1 MKNKEEKKNRIW
13 VPIVIGALACSA
25 AVGTGIALTH
35 NQQRPKAGTVATMS
49 DAADFSGLTTEVA
62 EVTTEEATTEAVI
75 EAAVSGSEKPEAVPA
90 TTEIGG
96 GKKKAEETTE
106 EKKPST
112 TESTKPST
120 NHSNSGS
127 ASSGQSTT
135 PKPSNNGNSGGNSG
149 NNGSGNSGNSN
160 SSGKNSSSSGNNN
173 SNNGGSSNSGSSN
186 SGNNTP
192 QHQHNY
198 NVWVKTKDAYDEK
211 VIDQAAY
218 DETIEH
224 PEEGYWADAVK
235 CHICGQVFTSAAGLD
250 AHPCGDR
257 SWGTTDDVWVKTKD
271 AWTETKHHDE
281 KSHVVHHDE
290 EGYWKCECGARK

>member
-75 EAAVSGSEKPEAVPA
+75 EAAVSGNEKPEAVPA

-112 TESTKPST
+112 TESAKPST
-120 NHSNSGS
+120 NHNNSGS

-135 PKPSNNGNSGGNSG
+135 PKPSNNGSSGNS
-149 NNGSGNSGNSN
+149 GSGNSGNSN
-160 SSGKNSSSSGNNN
+160 S
-173 SNNGGSSNSGSSN
+173 
-186 SGNNTP
+186 TP
-192 QHQHNY
+192 SQKPSTPATTEAPTTQHQHNY
-198 NVWVKTKDAYDEK
+198 NVWVKTKDAWDET
-211 VIDQAAY
+211 VTDTPEQ
-218 DETIEH
+218 TIEH
-224 PEEGYWADAVK
+224 PAEYKTVPAVRCNTCLQK
-235 CHICGQVFTSAAGLD
+235 FTSYADFD
-250 AHPCGDR
+250 AHATYGGGSCTADGH
-257 SWGTTDDVWVKTKD
+257 GETTMSIMTHD
-271 AWTETKHHDE
+271 AWTETIPAKTHT
-281 KSHVVHHDE
+281 VHHDE

>member
-106 EKKPST
+106 EQKPNT
-112 TESTKPST
+112 TEYTKPST
-120 NHSNSGS
+120 NHSNNSGS
-127 ASSGQSTT
+127 ANSGQSTT
-135 PKPSNNGNSGGNSG
+135 PKPSNNGSSGG
-149 NNGSGNSGNSN
+149 
-160 SSGKNSSSSGNNN
+160 
-173 SNNGGSSNSGSSN
+173 NSGSSN
-186 SGNNTP
+186 STP
-192 QHQHNY
+192 SQKPSTPATTEAPTAQHQHNY
-198 NVWVKTKDAYDEK
+198 NVWVKTKDAW
-211 VIDQAAY
+211 
-218 DETIEH
+218 DETVVDT
-224 PEEGYWADAVK
+224 PEQTIDYPEQGYYAPAIR
-235 CHICGQVFTSAAGLD
+235 CNGCLEIFTSLEAYFS
-250 AHPCGDR
+250 HPCGEDYGYG
-257 SWGTTDDVWVKTKD
+257 STQVWIKTGD
-271 AWTETKHHDE
+271 PYTKVIPAKTHT
-281 KSHVVHHDE
+281 VHHDE

>member
-35 NQQRPKAGTVATMS
+35 NQQRPKAGTVATVS
-49 DAADFSGLTTEVA
+49 DAADISSLTTEVA

-120 NHSNSGS
+120 NHSNNGGS
-127 ASSGQSTT
+127 TSSGQSTA
-135 PKPSNNGNSGGNSG
+135 PKPSNNGSNSGGNSG
-149 NNGSGNSGNSN
+149 NSG
-160 SSGKNSSSSGNNN
+160 
-173 SNNGGSSNSGSSN
+173 NSGSSN
-186 SGNNTP
+186 STP
-192 QHQHNY
+192 SPKPSTPATTEAPTAQHQHNY
-198 NVWVKTKDAYDEK
+198 NVWVKTKDAW
-211 VIDQAAY
+211 
-218 DETIEH
+218 DETVVDTPEQKIAH
-224 PEEGYWADAVK
+224 PAEYKTVLAMQCNGCLA
-235 CHICGQVFTSAAGLD
+235 VFTSADAYM
-250 AHPCGDR
+250 AHPCSDDYGFGDC
-257 SWGTTDDVWVKTKD
+257 TAQQMTHD
-271 AWTETKHHDE
+271 AYTETIPAKTHT
-281 KSHVVHHDE
+281 VHHDE

>member
-106 EKKPST
+106 EQKPNT
-112 TESTKPST
+112 TEYTKPST
-120 NHSNSGS
+120 NHSNNSGS
-127 ASSGQSTT
+127 ANSGQSTA

-149 NNGSGNSGNSN
+149 
-160 SSGKNSSSSGNNN
+160 
-173 SNNGGSSNSGSSN
+173 SSNSTPSQKPSTPATTEAP
-186 SGNNTP
+186 TP

-198 NVWVKTKDAYDEK
+198 NVWVKTKDAWDET
-211 VIDQAAY
+211 VVDTPEQ
-218 DETIEH
+218 TIEH
-224 PEEGYWADAVK
+224 PAEYKTVPVVQCNTCYQKFTNYAD
-235 CHICGQVFTSAAGLD
+235 FD
-250 AHPCGDR
+250 AHATYGGGSCTADGH
-257 SWGTTDDVWVKTKD
+257 GTTTMSIMTHD
-271 AWTETKHHDE
+271 AWTETIPAKTHT
-281 KSHVVHHDE
+281 VHHDE
-290 EGYWKCECGARK
+290 EGYWTCSCGARK

>member
-75 EAAVSGSEKPEAVPA
+75 EAAVSGNEKPEAVPA

-112 TESTKPST
+112 TESAKPST
-120 NHSNSGS
+120 NHNNSGS

-135 PKPSNNGNSGGNSG
+135 PKPSNNGS
-149 NNGSGNSGNSN
+149 SGNSG
-160 SSGKNSSSSGNNN
+160 
-173 SNNGGSSNSGSSN
+173 SNNGGNSNS
-186 SGNNTP
+186 TP
-192 QHQHNY
+192 SPKPSTPATTEAPKPSTTEAPKPSTTEAPTTQHQHVY
-198 NVWVKTKDAYDEK
+198 DQVVVDTPEQSVHHPAEYKTVPALE
-211 VIDQAAY
+211 
-218 DETIEH
+218 
-224 PEEGYWADAVK
+224 
-235 CHICGQVFTSAAGLD
+235 CHGCGGLFTSAD
-250 AHPCGDR
+250 AYFSHPCGDDY
-257 SWGTTDDVWVKTKD
+257 GY
-271 AWTETKHHDE
+271 TETTAKIKVQVEYTETIPAKTHRE
-281 KSHVVHHDE
+281 CK
-290 EGYWKCECGARK
+290 CGARE

>member
-75 EAAVSGSEKPEAVPA
+75 EAAVSGNEKPEAVPA

-112 TESTKPST
+112 TESAKPST
-120 NHSNSGS
+120 NHNNSGS

-135 PKPSNNGNSGGNSG
+135 PKPSNNGSSSGNSG
-149 NNGSGNSGNSN
+149 SSSLGNSGNS
-160 SSGKNSSSSGNNN
+160 SSGNGGN
-173 SNNGGSSNSGSSN
+173 SNS
-186 SGNNTP
+186 TP
-192 QHQHNY
+192 SQKPSTPATTEAPKPSTTEAPTTQHQH
-198 NVWVKTKDAYDEK
+198 VYDQVVVDTPEQR
-211 VIDQAAY
+211 IDY
-218 DETIEH
+218 
-224 PEEGYWADAVK
+224 PEQGYYAPAK
-235 CHICGQVFTSAAGLD
+235 RCNTCYQVFTSSD
-250 AHPCGDR
+250 DFVAHATYGGGSCPADGY
-257 SWGTTDDVWVKTKD
+257 GTTQVWIKTGD
-271 AWTETKHHDE
+271 PYTEEIPAKTHRECK
-281 KSHVVHHDE
+281 
-290 EGYWKCECGARK
+290 CGARE

>member
-25 AVGTGIALTH
+25 AVGTGIALVH

-90 TTEIGG
+90 TTEIGC

-106 EKKPST
+106 EKKPNT
-112 TESTKPST
+112 TESAKPST
-120 NHSNSGS
+120 NHSNNGGS
-127 ASSGQSTT
+127 TSSGQSTA

-149 NNGSGNSGNSN
+149 NSGSNNGGNSGNSN
-160 SSGKNSSSSGNNN
+160 S
-173 SNNGGSSNSGSSN
+173 
-186 SGNNTP
+186 TP
-192 QHQHNY
+192 SPKPSTPATTEAPTAQHQHNY
-198 NVWVKTKDAYDEK
+198 NVWVKTKDAW
-211 VIDQAAY
+211 
-218 DETIEH
+218 DETVVDT
-224 PEEGYWADAVK
+224 PEQRIDYPEQGYWAYAMQ
-235 CHICGQVFTSAAGLD
+235 CHGCKGLFTSSD
-250 AHPCGDR
+250 AYFSHPCSDAYGFT
-257 SWGTTDDVWVKTKD
+257 STHAWVKTKD
-271 AWTETKHHDE
+271 AYTETIPAKTHT
-281 KSHVVHHDE
+281 VHHDE

>member
-13 VPIVIGALACSA
+13 VPIVIGALVCSA
-25 AVGTGIALTH
+25 AVGTGIALVH

-62 EVTTEEATTEAVI
+62 EVTTEAVI

-120 NHSNSGS
+120 NHSNNSGS
-127 ASSGQSTT
+127 ANSGQSTT
-135 PKPSNNGNSGGNSG
+135 PKPSNNGSSGG
-149 NNGSGNSGNSN
+149 
-160 SSGKNSSSSGNNN
+160 
-173 SNNGGSSNSGSSN
+173 NSGSSN
-186 SGNNTP
+186 STP
-192 QHQHNY
+192 SQKPSTPATTEAPTAQHQHNY
-198 NVWVKTKDAYDEK
+198 NVWVKTKDAW
-211 VIDQAAY
+211 
-218 DETIEH
+218 DETVVDT
-224 PEEGYWADAVK
+224 PEQTIDYPEQGYYAPAMQCNG
-235 CHICGQVFTSAAGLD
+235 CHEIFTSSEAYF
-250 AHPCGDR
+250 AHPCGDDYGYG
-257 SWGTTDDVWVKTKD
+257 STQVWIKTGD
-271 AWTETKHHDE
+271 PYTKVIPAKTHT
-281 KSHVVHHDE
+281 VHHDE

>member
-25 AVGTGIALTH
+25 AVGTGIALVH
-35 NQQRPKAGTVATMS
+35 NQQRPKADTVATVS
-49 DAADFSGLTTEVA
+49 DAADISGLTTEVA
-62 EVTTEEATTEAVI
+62 GVTTEEATTEAALEV
-75 EAAVSGSEKPEAVPA
+75 VSNEKPEAVPA

-120 NHSNSGS
+120 NHSNNSGS
-127 ASSGQSTT
+127 ANSGQSTT
-135 PKPSNNGNSGGNSG
+135 PKPSNSGSNSGGNSG
-149 NNGSGNSGNSN
+149 NSG
-160 SSGKNSSSSGNNN
+160 
-173 SNNGGSSNSGSSN
+173 NSGSSN
-186 SGNNTP
+186 STP
-192 QHQHNY
+192 SQKPSTPATTEAPTAQHQHNY
-198 NVWVKTKDAYDEK
+198 NVWVKTKDAWDET

-224 PEEGYWADAVK
+224 PAEYKTVPAVQCNG
-235 CHICGQVFTSAAGLD
+235 CHEVFLSMEALR
-250 AHPCGDR
+250 AHPCGSD
-257 SWGTTDDVWVKTKD
+257 GYGETTAKQEVKGP
-271 AWTETKHHDE
+271 WTETKHHDAVI
-281 KSHVVHHDE
+281 HTVHHDE

>member
-106 EKKPST
+106 EQKPNT
-112 TESTKPST
+112 TEYTKPST
-120 NHSNSGS
+120 NHSNNSGS
-127 ASSGQSTT
+127 ANSGQSTT
-135 PKPSNNGNSGGNSG
+135 PKPSNNGSSGG
-149 NNGSGNSGNSN
+149 
-160 SSGKNSSSSGNNN
+160 
-173 SNNGGSSNSGSSN
+173 NSGSSN
-186 SGNNTP
+186 STP
-192 QHQHNY
+192 SQKPSTPATTEAPTAQHQHNY
-198 NVWVKTKDAYDEK
+198 NVWVKTKDAW
-211 VIDQAAY
+211 
-218 DETIEH
+218 DETVVDT
-224 PEEGYWADAVK
+224 PEQRIDYPEQGYYAPAVQ
-235 CHICGQVFTSAAGLD
+235 CNTCYGVFTSWADFD
-250 AHPCGDR
+250 AHAAYGGGSCEAYG
-257 SWGTTDDVWVKTKD
+257 SGSTQVWIKTKD
-271 AWTETKHHDE
+271 AYTEVIPAKTHT
-281 KSHVVHHDE
+281 VHHDE
-290 EGYWKCECGARK
+290 EGYWTCSCGARK

>member
-35 NQQRPKAGTVATMS
+35 NQQRPKAGTVATVS
-49 DAADFSGLTTEVA
+49 DAADISSLTTEVA

-120 NHSNSGS
+120 NHSSTSGNGGS
-127 ASSGQSTT
+127 TNNGQSTT
-135 PKPSNNGNSGGNSG
+135 PKPSNSGSSSGNSGS
-149 NNGSGNSGNSN
+149 SSLGNSGNS
-160 SSGKNSSSSGNNN
+160 SSGNTKPEAVYS
-173 SNNGGSSNSGSSN
+173 SNNRSSNHTASAQLQCLG
-186 SGNNTP
+186 
-192 QHQHNY
+192 
-198 NVWVKTKDAYDEK
+198 KD
-211 VIDQAAY
+211 
-218 DETIEH
+218 
-224 PEEGYWADAVK
+224 
-235 CHICGQVFTSAAGLD
+235 
-250 AHPCGDR
+250 
-257 SWGTTDDVWVKTKD
+257 
-271 AWTETKHHDE
+271 
-281 KSHVVHHDE
+281 
-290 EGYWKCECGARK
+290 